1 MTEETNKPE
10 ATTETTNKPEATADE
25 ETPVTESEQ
34 VKLSICE
41 DQLLRAKA
49 DYQNL
54 ERISK
59 IEISQKVALKTN
71 QLMLG
76 FVGIYEDFIRAKSA
90 LENESANIDG
100 L

>member
-1 MTEETNKPE
+1 MTEETNQ
-10 ATTETTNKPEATADE
+10 PEATAE
-25 ETPVTESEQ
+25 ETNQPEATAEEETKVTESER

-59 IEISQKVALKTN
+59 IEISQKVTLKTN

-76 FVGIYEDFIRAKSA
+76 FVGIYEDFIRANLHLKMKVQ
-90 LENESANIDG
+90 I
-100 L
+100 